1 MANPNTTGKSA
12 ASRTE
17 ELLEDMEE
25 QFPPIRD
32 FLPLASGIEDE
43 LERHYSEDSS
53 WRVIAALKR
62 HVAKPAY
69 LRAIL
74 RYQQRFDL
82 AGAPKGEVTED
93 ERLHAR
99 DQLGT
104 LEAVGQLE
112 EDPLGRITEGY
123 RLLLCKQV
131 NHRFGQ
137 EGAHQSRPY
146 LDNVYSEKAL
156 EKAGVRLLDCG
167 TLDEW
172 LRVLASLE
180 G

>member
-1 MANPNTTGKSA
+1 M
-12 ASRTE
+12 
-17 ELLEDMEE
+17 EDMEE

-32 FLPLASGIEDE
+32 FLPLVSGIEDE
-43 LERHYSEDSS
+43 LTRHYSGDHG

-62 HVAKPAY
+62 HVGKPAY
-69 LRAIL
+69 LRSLL
-74 RYQQRFDL
+74 RYQQRFNL
-82 AGAPKGEVTED
+82 AGEPQGEVSED
-93 ERLHAR
+93 DRLFAR
-99 DQLGT
+99 DQLEE
-104 LEAVGQLE
+104 LEGAGKVD

-131 NHRFGQ
+131 SHRFGQ
-137 EGAHQSRPY
+137 DGAHQSRPY

-172 LRVLASLE
+172 LQVLATLE
-180 G
+180 E